1 MTAAP
6 TTRELVE
13 KLVSFD
19 TTSRDSNLHL
29 IRFVEGCLAEA
40 GVGSKLIYDETGA
53 KANLFAT
60 IGPAIDGGV
69 VLSGHTDVVPV
80 DGQDWSSDPFR
91 CVARDGLLYGRGT
104 SDMKSFIASC
114 LALLPEMQAAKLKR
128 PLHFAFS
135 YDEEVGCFGVDG
147 IVRHIEGMT
156 TRPLAVVVGEPT
168 MMKVVNAHKGV
179 CAIDTVVTGLEAHSS
194 ATNMGVN
201 SVFYAAELVNCI
213 ARLAEEAKGEA
224 RNERFDP
231 PYTTVHVGA
240 IRGGTARNIIP
251 RETTIN
257 WEYRA
262 LPGVD
267 GRWILERFERF
278 AHDEVLPR
286 MRAVH
291 PGADIRSTVGAE
303 IRPLMPEQ
311 DSAAEAL
318 VRALTGANQSY
329 AVAYGTEAGAFQHAG
344 VPTVVC
350 GPGDIAQAHKPD
362 EFIALS
368 QLDACDDFLRKLIR
382 HMAA

>member
-1 MTAAP
+1 MAAAP

-29 IRFVEGCLAEA
+29 IRFVEGYLAEA
-40 GVGSKLIYDETGA
+40 GVESKLIYDETGA

-60 IGPAIDGGV
+60 VGPEVDGGV
-69 VLSGHTDVVPV
+69 VLSGHTDVVPA

-91 CVARDGLLYGRGT
+91 CVARDGLLYGRGA

-114 LALLPEMQAAKLKR
+114 LALLPEMRKAKLKR

-156 TRPLAVVVGEPT
+156 TRPQAVIVGEPT
-168 MMKVVNAHKGV
+168 MMKVVNAHTGV

-201 SVFYAAELVNCI
+201 SVFYAAELVNFI
-213 ARLAEEAKGEA
+213 AKLAEEAKGEA
-224 RNERFDP
+224 SNERFDP

-251 RETTIN
+251 KETTIH
-257 WEYRA
+257 WEYRG

-278 AHDEVLPR
+278 AREEVLPR

-291 PGADIRSTVGAE
+291 PGADIRSTIGAE
-303 IRPLMPEQ
+303 IRPLMPEKE
-311 DSAAEAL
+311 SAAEAL

-362 EFIALS
+362 EFIALA

>member
-29 IRFVEGCLAEA
+29 IRFVEGYLTEA
-40 GVGSKLIYDETGA
+40 GVASKLIYDETGA

-60 IGPAIDGGV
+60 VGPEIDGGV

-91 CVARDGLLYGRGT
+91 CIARDGRLFGRGT

-114 LALLPEMQAAKLKR
+114 LALLPEMRKAKLKL

-135 YDEEVGCFGVDG
+135 YDEEVGCLGVDG

-156 TRPLAVVVGEPT
+156 TRPQAVIVGEPT

-213 ARLAEEAKGEA
+213 AKLAEEAKSAA

-251 RETTIN
+251 KETTIH

-278 AHDEVLPR
+278 AREEVLPR

-291 PGADIRSTVGAE
+291 PGAEIRTVVGAE
-303 IRPLMPEQ
+303 IRPLMPEK

-329 AVAYGTEAGAFQHAG
+329 AVAYGTEAGAFQQAG

-362 EFIALS
+362 EFIALA

>member
-1 MTAAP
+1 MAAAP

-19 TTSRDSNLHL
+19 TTSRDSNLDL
-29 IRFVEGCLAEA
+29 IRFVEAHLADA
-40 GVGSKLIYDETGA
+40 GIRSTLIYDDTGA

-60 IGPAIDGGV
+60 IGPEIDGGV

-80 DGQDWSSDPFR
+80 DGQDWTSDPFR

-104 SDMKSFIASC
+104 SDMKSFIASA
-114 LALLPEMQAAKLKR
+114 LALLPEMRAAKLKR

-135 YDEEVGCFGVDG
+135 YDEEVGCLGVDG

-156 TRPLAVVVGEPT
+156 TRPQAVIVGEPT
-168 MMKVVNAHKGV
+168 MMKAVNAHKGV

-194 ATNMGVN
+194 ATHMGVN
-201 SVFYAAELVNCI
+201 SVFYAAELVNFI
-213 ARLAEEAKGEA
+213 ARLAEEAKDRA
-224 RNERFDP
+224 RNDRFDP
-231 PYTTVHVGA
+231 PYTTVHVGS

-251 RETTIN
+251 KETRIG
-257 WEYRA
+257 WEYRG

-267 GRWILERFERF
+267 DDWILERFNSF
-278 AHDEVLPR
+278 AEQEVLPR

-291 PGADIRSTVGAE
+291 PRADIRTTIGAR
-303 IRPLMPEQ
+303 IRPLMPEK
-311 DSAAEAL
+311 DSAAETL

-329 AVAYGTEAGAFQHAG
+329 AVAYGTEAGAFQQAG

-362 EFIALS
+362 EFIALA

-382 HMAA
+382 HLAA